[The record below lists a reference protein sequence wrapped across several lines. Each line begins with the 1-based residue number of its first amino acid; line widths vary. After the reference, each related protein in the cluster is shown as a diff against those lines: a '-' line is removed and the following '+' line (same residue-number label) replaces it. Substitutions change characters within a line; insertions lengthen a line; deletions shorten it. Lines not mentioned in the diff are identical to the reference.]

1 MSHDVLWTSRMRLLC
16 HNVYVVRGV
25 SVTQEKV
32 MEQLTVRWMA
42 FHVGGGPDP
51 EPAEDAE

>member
-1 MSHDVLWTSRMRLLC
+1 MRLLC